1 MKLAR
6 AFCLVIL
13 LAVCGHAQFETAVV
27 LGTVRDASQSVI
39 SGANVSLSNL
49 DTGITAKAE
58 TDVNGNY
65 LFPNVKVGRYKVSV
79 AKAGF
84 ATAFADNV
92 EVNVNARQRVDLQ

>member
-39 SGANVSLSNL
+39 SGAKVILSNL
-49 DTGITAKAE
+49 ETGITANAATDE
-58 TDVNGNY
+58 TGSY
-65 LFPNVKVGRYKVSV
+65 LFPNVKVGRYKVS
-79 AKAGF
+79 AEKTGF
-84 ATAFADNV
+84 ATAFARFKR
-92 EVNVNARQRVDLQ
+92 E